1 MYTLEVEKRRR
12 CQVRRNELPLY
23 PTPHHWVSISLPHTV
38 SEADGTRKEY
48 PPPAATRSYLW
59 VRGAG
64 HREDSRPGHV
74 RQGMGRVSWM
84 CEVLRAT
91 GQVGLEGSVGVQARG
106 VTVPQSWT
114 RI

>member
-1 MYTLEVEKRRR
+1 M
-12 CQVRRNELPLY
+12 
-23 PTPHHWVSISLPHTV
+23 
-38 SEADGTRKEY
+38 
-48 PPPAATRSYLW
+48 
-59 VRGAG
+59 
-64 HREDSRPGHV
+64 

-106 VTVPQSWT
+106 MTVPQSWT